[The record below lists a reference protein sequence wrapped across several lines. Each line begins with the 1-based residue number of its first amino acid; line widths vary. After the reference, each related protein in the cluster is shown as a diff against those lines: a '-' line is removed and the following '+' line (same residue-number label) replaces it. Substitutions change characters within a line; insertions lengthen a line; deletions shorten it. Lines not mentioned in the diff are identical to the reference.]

1 MAPHRPNAESPRG
14 PTTAAI
20 VLTGGASSR
29 MGRHKPALTVGGRPI
44 IVRVLEATAGHRTVV
59 VGGAE
64 AVPAGI
70 TIVREHPEGGGP
82 VAGIAAGLAALDQA
96 DVGPATGL
104 ELVAVLAG
112 DLPFLTGAA
121 LAELFVA
128 LDSGPID
135 VPRPD
140 VAIAVDGSGRSN
152 WLCGVWR
159 VSVLRQRLA
168 DLGDPTG
175 LSVRRLVAGLPL
187 VHVLDEAGWS
197 RDVDTPDDL
206 EAARRADPR

>member
-1 MAPHRPNAESPRG
+1 M
-14 PTTAAI
+14 
-20 VLTGGASSR
+20 
-29 MGRHKPALTVGGRPI
+29 
-44 IVRVLEATAGHRTVV
+44 RVLEATAGHRTVV

-70 TIVREHPEGGGP
+70 ATVREHPEGGGP

-96 DVGPATGL
+96 DVGPAIGL

-135 VPRPD
+135 V
-140 VAIAVDGSGRSN
+140 
-152 WLCGVWR
+152 
-159 VSVLRQRLA
+159 LRALQLA
-168 DLGDPTG
+168 LRG
-175 LSVRRLVAGLPL
+175 LAGLG
-187 VHVLDEAGWS
+187 AAS
-197 RDVDTPDDL
+197 
-206 EAARRADPR
+206 AARRPR